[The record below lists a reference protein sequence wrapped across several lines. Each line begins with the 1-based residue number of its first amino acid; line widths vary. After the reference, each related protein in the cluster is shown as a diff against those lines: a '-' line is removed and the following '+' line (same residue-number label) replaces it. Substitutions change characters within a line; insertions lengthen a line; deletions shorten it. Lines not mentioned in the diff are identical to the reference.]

1 MTGWPRLRI
10 RRLTL
15 AEWLA
20 LVAAAGSIMGFVV
33 MGVAHLLVPIVGA
46 ILLFKVIEHAVA
58 VRDQRRHRE
67 LLGVATL
74 SASAQLPW
82 DCETV
87 WSVIKPAETAPLLDP
102 EVGRGYHVPGTPS
115 GLGEW
120 QAFEGLDGSV
130 GRIEVIEYVHN
141 RRAVTV
147 TRAPGIHP
155 PHVVHEVQPA
165 DGGCTY
171 SMSSNW
177 LVPGGGYFSEEGEQ
191 EFRARF
197 DEYVERVR
205 QVCSGSVPAATATPP
220 AGDTPPEP
228 ALEEPTDPS

>member
-1 MTGWPRLRI
+1 MSGWPRLPI

-15 AEWLA
+15 AEWIS
-20 LVAAAGSIMGFVV
+20 LVAKAGSIMGFVV
-33 MGVAHLLVPIVGA
+33 LGVAHLLAPIVGV
-46 ILLFKVIEHAVA
+46 ILLFKAIEHAVA

-87 WSVIKPAETAPLLDP
+87 WSVIKPAQTVPLLDP
-102 EVGRGYHVPGTPS
+102 DVGRGYHVPGTPS

-120 QAFEGLDGSV
+120 QVFEWLDGSV
-130 GRIEVIEYVHN
+130 SRIEVIEYVHN

-147 TRAPGIHP
+147 TRAPGTHP
-155 PHVVHEVQPA
+155 HHVVHEVQPA

-191 EFRARF
+191 QFRAWF
-197 DEYVERVR
+197 DEHVQRVR
-205 QVCSGSVPAATATPP
+205 QVCSGSVPADITTPP
-220 AGDTPPEP
+220 DGDTPPEP
-228 ALEEPTDPS
+228 APDAPTEPG